1 MPFLKGLDSMKQF
14 LNQDI
19 LDLPKRYRTNL
30 INCLSG
36 FKSLCLTGTAG
47 TDGHTNLSLVSS
59 VIHVGANPPLM
70 GMLMRPHTV
79 PRHTIENIEATGYFT
94 LNHVSEAIYEAAHQ
108 ASARYPKEVSE
119 FEDNALTAVWGEMH
133 PAPYVGESPLR
144 IGLQLRERYQVQAN
158 QTEFIIGE
166 IVELWVPEEAIG
178 EDGFVDLEITGSL
191 TVSGLDSYHRTER
204 IGRLPYAKYG
214 GKE

>member
-1 MPFLKGLDSMKQF
+1 MKQF

-36 FKSLCLTGTAG
+36 FKSLCLVGTADAAG
-47 TDGHTNLSLVSS
+47 QTNLSLVSS

-119 FEDNALTAVWGEMH
+119 FEDNELTAVLGDVH

-144 IGLQLRERYQVQAN
+144 IGLALRERYQVQAN
-158 QTEFIIGE
+158 KTELIIGE
-166 IVELWVPEEAIG
+166 IVELWVPEEAVG
-178 EDGFVDLEITGSL
+178 EDGFVDLETTGSL

-204 IGRLPYAKYG
+204 IGRLAYAKYKG
-214 GKE
+214 